1 MNTRE
6 KLQLNTKILQI
17 VLENTTGKY
26 SAKEIETIKQ
36 WQGLGNFKALL
47 FNDGPI
53 EEWSEASKEDK
64 SLYNDYMKLY
74 SVLDDNLT
82 GKQYTAVKESLK
94 NSLLS
99 SYYTPSVIPTT
110 FYDVMAKYSA
120 VESIYD
126 PCAGGGV
133 FIINAIGK
141 LSLQN
146 EIVCYEKDILTGK
159 VLQAIISSIPKSCA
173 TPVVNIKGFE
183 ESDPAE
189 DNSYDLLASN
199 VPYGNYAVYDPT
211 CNDKTHSTKI
221 HNYFIWKG
229 LQKVREGGIMAVLVT
244 NAFLD
249 TVSNKSAREYLFMH
263 SDFIS
268 LTVMP
273 DNLMKDIANT
283 EAPSHFLVVRK
294 NSSKIEM
301 SAEEKLLCVSEMHTS
316 SGITFPLNKYC
327 QKMCGDIVIG
337 NVQIGKNQ
345 YGKPAREVWW
355 DGKIEDISTKFAE
368 ILSRDFSARYKQPK
382 GIEIPVGKV
391 EILGPGKWKWKEDE
405 IGTLPHD
412 SGKTVAEAFP
422 HIKFA
427 PSPQDEIPPWEEL
440 PNHVQLPVDYEYK
453 SPVKE
458 GEMIWD
464 DEIVDIPK
472 EFDEDETPPWEEDEG
487 EDGHRQGNISEE
499 EYEQEIE
506 EESKAQEETP
516 VKEKGPSKRDKEVMA
531 AYQEIKSLYTA
542 LEIAEQENQ

>member
-1 MNTRE
+1 MTTRE
-6 KLQLNTKILQI
+6 KLLKNITILQI

-36 WQGLGNFKALL
+36 WQSTGNMKGLLWG
-47 FNDGPI
+47 DGPI

-74 SVLDDNLT
+74 NVLDDNLT

-221 HNYFIWKG
+221 HNYFMWKG

-294 NSSKIEM
+294 NSSKVEM

-337 NVQIGKNQ
+337 TVQIGKNQ

-355 DGKIEDISTKFAE
+355 DGDISNISSKFAE
-368 ILSRDFSARYKQPK
+368 ILSRDFNLRYKQSK

-391 EILGPGKWKWKEDE
+391 EILGPGKWKWAEDKPL
-405 IGTLPHD
+405 TTKD
-412 SGKTVAEAFP
+412 V
-422 HIKFA
+422 
-427 PSPQDEIPPWEEL
+427 
-440 PNHVQLPVDYEYK
+440 
-453 SPVKE
+453 VKD

-464 DEIVDIPK
+464 NQIVDIPK
-472 EFDEDETPPWEEDEG
+472 EFDEEETPPWEEARNYDEDDKTYK
-487 EDGHRQGNISEE
+487 EP
-499 EYEQEIE
+499 EYESEASTCCGCGVGMFGDKPMCVECE
-506 EESKAQEETP
+506 EQTKDPLAKYQLKNA
-516 VKEKGPSKRDKEVMA
+516 KEKAIMNHYLR
-531 AYQEIKSLYTA
+531 IKSLYQE
-542 LEIAEQENQ
+542 LESAEENQ